1 MTGDIVSCAGSWLY
15 LWDVNGHPLAS
26 VDTAPPPGVTR
37 GHQILCVAQSQHNE
51 WDRQNVIMTGSS
63 DGVVRSV
70 SIFWL
75 IVKLEL
81 YL

>member
-1 MTGDIVSCAGSWLY
+1 MSCAGSWLY

-26 VDTAPPPGVTR
+26 VDTAPPPGITG
-37 GHQILCVAQSQHNE
+37 GHQILCVAQSQHSE

-70 SIFWL
+70 ASIFWQIL
-75 IVKLEL
+75 RPEL
-81 YL
+81 YS

>member
-1 MTGDIVSCAGSWLY
+1 MSCAGSWLY

-26 VDTAPPPGVTR
+26 VDTAPPPGGPS
-37 GHQILCVAQSQHNE
+37 GHQILCVAQSQHSE

-70 SIFWL
+70 ALIFL
-75 IVKLEL
+75 QILKPEL
-81 YL
+81 YW